1 MDVQDLEGRIVK
13 ISAHTIT
20 VKDEAGKTRGMV
32 RDVRPWKEIPL
43 NRQTD
48 IFRSLKAAGAWG
60 AIETTRVFWDNGTF
74 WYIKNDHSR
83 LYWGDNPPDIAR
95 PEIGRE
101 ETHAQLA
108 AAAGLQ
114 VVTVSKIL
122 S

>member
-1 MDVQDLEGRIVK
+1 MTTQDLEGRTVK

-20 VKDEAGKTRGMV
+20 VKDADGKTRGMV
-32 RDVRPWKEIPL
+32 RDIRPWKETPL

-48 IFRSLKAAGAWG
+48 IFRNLKAAGAWG
-60 AIETTRVFWDNGTF
+60 VIKTDRIFWCDGIF

-83 LYWGDNPPDIAR
+83 LYWGDNPPDIAQ
-95 PEIGRE
+95 PEIDRE

-108 AAAGLQ
+108 AAAGMQ